1 MLGPGQVRSLG
12 DWENLRSPMA
22 GINAGKSENA
32 YSGEV
37 LGLGALCL
45 ILYLTTQRPQGL
57 GIFRD
62 SGGDLRCI
70 ERMWRLR
77 ARSIGR

>member
-1 MLGPGQVRSLG
+1 MLSPGPFRSLG

-37 LGLGALCL
+37 LG
-45 ILYLTTQRPQGL
+45 
-57 GIFRD
+57 
-62 SGGDLRCI
+62 
-70 ERMWRLR
+70 
-77 ARSIGR
+77 